1 MPTRSRA
8 SLEDIADYLR
18 AQEQVQAEQEY
29 KKNRPWERGGN
40 IMVGDMF
47 GSLQDDPLLRAARER
62 NYDATQASAE
72 YDARTAPGQ
81 YVPSWDNPGQV
92 IETQAPGLRAWET
105 PQSVR
110 SELFGG
116 AAPAPAPLPE
126 LVKSGSTILARD
138 PITGELV
145 EKYKAPAAPAPVPK
159 PFKLGN
165 TLWDRDPMTGE
176 MAMIAQPP
184 DTSAEKERQVIAA
197 AERRKVGRELEL
209 NQIALLKLDPADA
222 ESRRMILRNIVGL
235 EEQWRA
241 LGNTGAAAS
250 GAASDT
256 DTFSGPAH
264 GTMSLRKSPFDIGVE
279 SISGGADAAARPSS
293 RSGSPKVGEVRK
305 GYRYRGGNPALKS
318 SWERA

>member
-81 YVPSWDNPGQV
+81 YYERPDGMTV
-92 IETQAPGLRAWET
+92 ETSAPGLRAWET

-110 SELFGG
+110 REIFGG
-116 AAPAPAPLPE
+116 
-126 LVKSGSTILARD
+126 
-138 PITGELV
+138 
-145 EKYKAPAAPAPVPK
+145 APAAPAALPK
-159 PFKLGN
+159 PIKAGSTVLVQ
-165 TLWDRDPMTGE
+165 DPVSGE
-176 MAMIAQPP
+176 MVVKYQPP
-184 DTSAEKERQVIAA
+184 DTSAAKERQAIAV

-209 NQIALLKLDPADA
+209 NQTALLKLKPTDDNGKPANVEA
-222 ESRRMILRNIVGL
+222 RRLLMRNLVGL

-241 LGNTGAAAS
+241 LGNPGTTPAAVVS
-250 GAASDT
+250 DSENPMQSWPRGFIGEPGASDSWQDFPT
-256 DTFSGPAH
+256 AAT
-264 GTMSLRKSPFDIGVE
+264 GTKNKFKSPFDIGVE
-279 SISGGADAAARPSS
+279 SVSGGAADAPRATSRRPAATKAGLANQLAAEHPDWS
-293 RSGSPKVGEVRK
+293 REKIISEVNRSF
-305 GYRYRGGNPALKS
+305 R
-318 SWERA
+318 

>member
-81 YVPSWDNPGQV
+81 YYERPDGMTV
-92 IETQAPGLRAWET
+92 ETSAPGLRAWET

-110 SELFGG
+110 SEVYGG
-116 AAPAPAPLPE
+116 AAPAPAP
-126 LVKSGSTILARD
+126 VS
-138 PITGELV
+138 
-145 EKYKAPAAPAPVPK
+145 K

-165 TLWDRDPMTGE
+165 TLWDIDSVTGKP
-176 MAMIAQPP
+176 AMIASMP
-184 DTSAEKERQVIAA
+184 DTSAAKERQAIAV

-209 NQIALLKLDPADA
+209 NQTALLKLDPADT
-222 ESRRMILRNIVGL
+222 EGRRLILRNLVGL

-241 LGNTGAAAS
+241 LGNPDATPAAVV
-250 GAASDT
+250 SDSENPMQSWPRM
-256 DTFSGPAH
+256 FSGTPGATDNWMTDWPTPAT
-264 GTMSLRKSPFDIGVE
+264 GTKNAFDRGVE
-279 SISGGADAAARPSS
+279 SISGGSATASAPTSRGPAATKSNVTQAEYEQLNR
-293 RSGSPKVGEVRK
+293 GDLYWWNGKQIPKR
-305 GYRYRGGNPALKS
+305 
-318 SWERA
+318 